1 MKYISI
7 FVALIALVVSGCGS
21 HSGHEHNHN
30 HNHEHHNHEGHNHDH
45 SHGHGHNH
53 SHKVEKS
60 TSTEHEEGEVNH
72 DGEIVIHNHQAEE
85 LGIKVTEVVPMDF
98 TVMVE
103 ASGEVVYNPSS
114 QSIIS
119 APMSGKVTYSNGITS
134 GVKVVKGA
142 RIGKVTTEGMAGG
155 DQLRAAQI
163 EYDAAKKEV
172 DRLLPLREEGIITV
186 GEYNAALANL
196 ERAKNNLS
204 GGAGSVILSPMTGVI
219 TALSIGEGGYVNS
232 GDIIGQIV
240 GEGGMSLRVDV
251 ASREVSKLGKISTIN
266 VKFPQ
271 IEDLVEATALSGGVT
286 SSASAPGYVSM
297 FFQLPVMENVVAGSY
312 AEVYL
317 PTTTIKEAIALP
329 KSALTDRMGQKMV
342 YVKEPNSDHYRR
354 VPVEVGATD
363 GELVEVTGIERGDF
377 VVTEGV
383 TFVRLAENSG
393 VTVPGHTHNH

>member
-21 HSGHEHNHN
+21 QSRHEHEDNHVH
-30 HNHEHHNHEGHNHDH
+30 HNHNHEGHNHDH
-45 SHGHGHNH
+45 H
-53 SHKVEKS
+53 HKVEQS
-60 TSTEHEEGEVNH
+60 TTIEHKEEESH
-72 DGEIVIHNHQAEE
+72 HEGEIVIHNHQAEE
-85 LGIKVTEVVPMDF
+85 LGIKVTEVAPKDF
-98 TVMVE
+98 AVTIA
-103 ASGEVVYNPSS
+103 ASGEVVFNPSN
-114 QSIIS
+114 QSVIS
-119 APMSGKVTYSNGITS
+119 APMSGKVTYSKGISS
-134 GVKVVKGA
+134 GVKVVKGT
-142 RIGKVTTEGMAGG
+142 RIGKITTEGMAGG

-172 DRLLPLREEGIITV
+172 ERLSPLREEGIITV

-196 ERAKNNLS
+196 ERAKNSLS
-204 GGAGSVILSPMTGVI
+204 EGAGSVITAPMTGVI
-219 TALSIGEGGYVNS
+219 TALSVGEGGYANS
-232 GDIIGQIV
+232 GDIIGQVV
-240 GEGGMSLRVDV
+240 GDGGMSLRVDV
-251 ASREVSKLGKISTIN
+251 ASREVAKLGKISTIN

-271 IEDLVEATALSGGVT
+271 IEDMVEATALSGGVT

-297 FFQLPVMENVVAGSY
+297 FFQLPAMENVVAGSY

-317 PTTTIKEAIALP
+317 PTTTVKEVIAVP
-329 KSALTDRMGQKMV
+329 KSAISDRMGQKMV

-363 GELVEVTGIERGDF
+363 GELVEIIGIESGDS

-393 VTVPGHTHNH
+393 VAVPGHTHNH

>member
-21 HSGHEHNHN
+21 QSGHEHGNSHKHHN
-30 HNHEHHNHEGHNHDH
+30 HNHEHEGHNHDH
-45 SHGHGHNH
+45 NHN
-53 SHKVEKS
+53 HKVEQY
-60 TSTEHEEGEVNH
+60 TTVEHKDGEAHH
-72 DGEIVIHNHQAEE
+72 DGEIVIHGHQAEE
-85 LGIKVTEVVPMDF
+85 FGIKVIVATPKDF
-98 TVMVE
+98 AVTIA
-103 ASGEVVYNPSS
+103 ASGEVVFNPSN
-114 QSIIS
+114 QSVIS
-119 APMSGKVTYSNGITS
+119 APMSGKVTYSKGIAS
-134 GVKVVKGA
+134 GVKVVKGT
-142 RIGKVTTEGMAGG
+142 RIGKITTEGMAGG

-172 DRLLPLREEGIITV
+172 ERLSPLREEGIITV

-196 ERAKNNLS
+196 ERAKNSLS
-204 GGAGSVILSPMTGVI
+204 EGAGSVITAPMTGVI
-219 TALSIGEGGYVNS
+219 TTLSVGEGGYANS
-232 GDIIGQIV
+232 GDIIGQVV

-251 ASREVSKLGKISTIN
+251 ASREVVKLGKLSTIN

-271 IEDLVEATALSGGVT
+271 IEYMVEATALSGGVT

-297 FFQLPVMENVVAGSY
+297 FFQLPAMENVVAGSY

-317 PTTTIKEAIALP
+317 PTTIVKEVIAVP
-329 KSALTDRMGQKMV
+329 KSAITDRMGQKMV

-363 GELVEVTGIERGDF
+363 GELVEIKGIERGDS

-393 VTVPGHTHNH
+393 VAVPGHTHNH